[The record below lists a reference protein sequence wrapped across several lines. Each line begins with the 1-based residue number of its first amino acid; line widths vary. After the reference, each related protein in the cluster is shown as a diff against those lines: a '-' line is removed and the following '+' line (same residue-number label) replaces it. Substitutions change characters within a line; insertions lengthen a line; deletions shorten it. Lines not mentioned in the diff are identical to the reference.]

1 MEVNRFR
8 RVIQMYG
15 GQSDLWGLLKFRGD
29 LSKSGG
35 CSDLGGCS
43 D

>member
-1 MEVNRFR
+1 
-8 RVIQMYG
+8 MYR

-35 CSDLGGCS
+35 CSDLGGS
-43 D
+43 FRVIHN